1 MSSEPRVIRTR
12 RGYRSLVYRL
22 RCLDGILTT
31 RRLRPFLRRRDSVA
45 RPQTVF
51 IRARNPCLLMRRRF
65 LGRYVGSI
73 NSSCK
78 AGKVPR
84 HATRRSRLTFPHTA
98 RSFAPPLLDSPPLC
112 EIVMEQSVNEAWKRL
127 LDEAR
132 RELPEATVRTWL
144 EPSEPIALD
153 DGRLIL
159 GAPDQFAAEW
169 NESKHAGLLARA
181 AERVLGRPTT
191 VVFRVQEDRQRR
203 PQMDFFVAPRES
215 AAVATAANIG
225 TTPLNERYTFQTF
238 VSGKSNELA
247 AAAAHAVAEAPG
259 KTYNP
264 LFIYGATGLG
274 KTHLMQAIAHAVL
287 QKNPETR
294 LQYFGAEQFINDVIE
309 SIHARTMSEF
319 RRRYR
324 NDVDL
329 LLVDDV
335 HFLEGKEMTQE
346 EFFHTFNALFE
357 AHKQIVLT
365 SDRPPKEIPGL
376 EERLI
381 SRFEWGMVADIGHP
395 DLEHRVA
402 ILRKKAEQDHLE
414 LTIPDDVLRFIAEHI
429 RSSVRELEGC
439 IIKLL
444 LFASLKNREVTIE
457 LAREALSDKIRQ
469 GEEGSGYLSGSGS
482 APSIDRVQEVVARRW
497 GVSPEGL
504 RSKARTKTLVI
515 PRQVAMYLARDMLG
529 MQLVEIGQAFGGR
542 DHSTVIH
549 SVDKVERQ
557 MMRDRTFKERV
568 EMARQ
573 ELSAL

>member
-1 MSSEPRVIRTR
+1 
-12 RGYRSLVYRL
+12 
-22 RCLDGILTT
+22 
-31 RRLRPFLRRRDSVA
+31 
-45 RPQTVF
+45 
-51 IRARNPCLLMRRRF
+51 
-65 LGRYVGSI
+65 
-73 NSSCK
+73 
-78 AGKVPR
+78 
-84 HATRRSRLTFPHTA
+84 
-98 RSFAPPLLDSPPLC
+98 
-112 EIVMEQSVNEAWKRL
+112 
-127 LDEAR
+127 
-132 RELPEATVRTWL
+132 
-144 EPSEPIALD
+144 
-153 DGRLIL
+153 
-159 GAPDQFAAEW
+159 
-169 NESKHAGLLARA
+169 
-181 AERVLGRPTT
+181 
-191 VVFRVQEDRQRR
+191 VVFRVQVDRQQR

-215 AAVATAANIG
+215 AVATERAAAN
-225 TTPLNERYTFQTF
+225 TPLNERYTFESF
-238 VSGKSNELA
+238 VVGKSNELA

-259 KTYNP
+259 RTYNP

-287 QKNPETR
+287 NRNPETR
-294 LQYFGAEQFINDVIE
+294 LLYVGAEQFINEVIE
-309 SIHARTMSEF
+309 SIQARTMPEF

-324 NDVDL
+324 NDIDL

-335 HFLEGKEMTQE
+335 HFLEGKEMTQD

-357 AHKQIVLT
+357 ARKQMVLT

-376 EERLI
+376 EDRLI
-381 SRFEWGMVADIGHP
+381 SRFEWGMVADIGQP
-395 DLEHRVA
+395 DLEHRIA
-402 ILRKKAEQDHLE
+402 ILRKKAQQDHLE

-469 GEEGSGYLSGSGS
+469 GEDAGGYGSQPT
-482 APSIDRVQEVVARRW
+482 PSIDRVQEVVARRW
-497 GVSPEGL
+497 GVTPEGL
-504 RSKARTKTLVI
+504 RSKARTKTLTI

-557 MMRDRTFKERV
+557 MMRDRTFKERI

>member
-1 MSSEPRVIRTR
+1 
-12 RGYRSLVYRL
+12 
-22 RCLDGILTT
+22 
-31 RRLRPFLRRRDSVA
+31 
-45 RPQTVF
+45 
-51 IRARNPCLLMRRRF
+51 
-65 LGRYVGSI
+65 
-73 NSSCK
+73 
-78 AGKVPR
+78 
-84 HATRRSRLTFPHTA
+84 
-98 RSFAPPLLDSPPLC
+98 
-112 EIVMEQSVNEAWKRL
+112 MEQSTREAWRRL

-132 RELPEATVRTWL
+132 RELPDATVRTWL
-144 EPSEPIALD
+144 EPAVPIALD
-153 DGRLIL
+153 DDRLIV
-159 GAPDQFAAEW
+159 GAPDQFAVEW
-169 NESKHAGLLARA
+169 NEQKHATVLARA
-181 AERVLGRPTT
+181 AERVFGRPTA
-191 VVFRVQEDRQRR
+191 VVFRVQEDRQQR
-203 PQMDFFVAPRES
+203 PQMDFFVAPRAPAEGAPGDKS
-215 AAVATAANIG
+215 AVP

-238 VSGKSNELA
+238 VIGKSNELA
-247 AAAAHAVAEAPG
+247 AAAAHAVGEAPG

-287 QKNPETR
+287 DRHPETR
-294 LQYFGAEQFINDVIE
+294 LLYVGAEQFINEVIE
-309 SIHARTMSEF
+309 SIQARTMPEF

-324 NDVDL
+324 NDIDL
-329 LLVDDV
+329 FLVDDV
-335 HFLEGKEMTQE
+335 HFLEGKEMTQD

-357 AHKQIVLT
+357 ARKQMVLT

-376 EERLI
+376 EDRLI
-381 SRFEWGMVADIGHP
+381 SRFEWGMVADIGQP
-395 DLEHRVA
+395 DLEHRIA
-402 ILRKKAEQDHLE
+402 ILRKKAQQDHLE
-414 LTIPDDVLRFIAEHI
+414 LTIPDDALRFIAEHI

-469 GEEGSGYLSGSGS
+469 GEEAGGYGSQ
-482 APSIDRVQEVVARRW
+482 ATPSIDRVQEVVSRRW
-497 GVSPEGL
+497 GVTPEGL
-504 RSKARTKTLVI
+504 RSKARTKTLTI

-542 DHSTVIH
+542 DHSTVIR

>member
-1 MSSEPRVIRTR
+1 
-12 RGYRSLVYRL
+12 
-22 RCLDGILTT
+22 
-31 RRLRPFLRRRDSVA
+31 
-45 RPQTVF
+45 
-51 IRARNPCLLMRRRF
+51 
-65 LGRYVGSI
+65 
-73 NSSCK
+73 
-78 AGKVPR
+78 
-84 HATRRSRLTFPHTA
+84 
-98 RSFAPPLLDSPPLC
+98 
-112 EIVMEQSVNEAWKRL
+112 MEQSAKEAWKRL
-127 LDEAR
+127 LEEAR
-132 RELPEATVRTWL
+132 RELPDATVRTWL
-144 EPSEPIALD
+144 EPAEPIALD
-153 DGRLIL
+153 EGQLII
-159 GAPDQFAAEW
+159 GAPDQFAVEW
-169 NESKHAGLLARA
+169 NESKHATVLARA
-181 AERVLGRPTT
+181 AERVFGRPTA
-191 VVFRVQEDRQRR
+191 VVFRVQVDRQQR

-215 AAVATAANIG
+215 AVATARAAAN
-225 TTPLNERYTFQTF
+225 TPLNERYTFESF
-238 VSGKSNELA
+238 VVGKSNELA

-259 KTYNP
+259 RTYNP

-287 QKNPETR
+287 DRNPETR
-294 LQYFGAEQFINDVIE
+294 LLYVGAEQFINEVIE
-309 SIHARTMSEF
+309 SIQARTMPEF

-324 NDVDL
+324 NDIDL

-335 HFLEGKEMTQE
+335 HFLEGKEMTQD

-357 AHKQIVLT
+357 ARKQMVLT

-376 EERLI
+376 EDRLI
-381 SRFEWGMVADIGHP
+381 SRFEWGMVADIGQP
-395 DLEHRVA
+395 DLEHRIA
-402 ILRKKAEQDHLE
+402 ILRKKAQQDHLE

-469 GEEGSGYLSGSGS
+469 GEDAGSYSGQPT
-482 APSIDRVQEVVARRW
+482 PSIDRVQEVVARRW
-497 GVSPEGL
+497 GVTPEGL
-504 RSKARTKTLVI
+504 RSKARTKTLTI

-557 MMRDRTFKERV
+557 MVRDRTFKERI

>member
-1 MSSEPRVIRTR
+1 
-12 RGYRSLVYRL
+12 
-22 RCLDGILTT
+22 D
-31 RRLRPFLRRRDSVA
+31 
-45 RPQTVF
+45 
-51 IRARNPCLLMRRRF
+51 
-65 LGRYVGSI
+65 
-73 NSSCK
+73 
-78 AGKVPR
+78 
-84 HATRRSRLTFPHTA
+84 
-98 RSFAPPLLDSPPLC
+98 
-112 EIVMEQSVNEAWKRL
+112 
-127 LDEAR
+127 
-132 RELPEATVRTWL
+132 ATVRTWL
-144 EPSEPIALD
+144 EPAVPIALD
-153 DGRLIL
+153 DDRLIV
-159 GAPDQFAAEW
+159 GAPDQFAVEW
-169 NESKHAGLLARA
+169 NESKHASVLARA
-181 AERVLGRPTT
+181 AERVFGRPTA
-191 VVFRVQEDRQRR
+191 VVFRVPEDRQQR
-203 PQMDFFVAPRES
+203 PQMDFFVAPREAGGGDKS
-215 AAVATAANIG
+215 AVP

-238 VSGKSNELA
+238 VIGKSNELA

-274 KTHLMQAIAHAVL
+274 KTHLMQAVAHAVL
-287 QKNPETR
+287 VKYPTTR
-294 LQYFGAEQFINDVIE
+294 VHYFGAEQFINEVIE

-329 LLVDDV
+329 FLVDDV

-357 AHKQIVLT
+357 GHKQIVLT

-376 EERLI
+376 EDRLI
-381 SRFEWGMVADIGHP
+381 SRFEWGLVADIGHP
-395 DLEHRVA
+395 DLEHRIA

-469 GEEGSGYLSGSGS
+469 GEEAAAYAGQPT
-482 APSIDRVQEVVARRW
+482 PSIDRVQEVVARRW
-497 GVSPEGL
+497 GVTPEGL
-504 RSKARTKTLVI
+504 RSKARTKTLTI

-557 MMRDRTFKERV
+557 MVRDRTFKERV